1 MSAPEAIPCVVEP
14 RVLDT
19 LLAHLD
25 SLGDS
30 EDEFVRL
37 DAIRFDE
44 ERGDAVLDLAVR
56 GQYVDEGHEWSR
68 WEVSALGMRSYGV
81 QRAWGCLSIHD
92 SSHILARCLW
102 EPRQQLYSSRSV
114 LDPDSTIGRLAVA
127 HAQLGSPWVRFGE
140 YLRGPVGLG
149 TLLTQRVALLAEGPQ
164 CFIQAYADVLRDE
177 GVAPSVLDGP
187 PVFGWD
193 GQTYVA
199 VQEKPNLSVL
209 TLGDAFFIAARF
221 EETRRT

>member
-1 MSAPEAIPCVVEP
+1 MIGPETMPCVVEP

-25 SLGDS
+25 LLGDS

-37 DAIRFDE
+37 DAIRFDQ
-44 ERGDAVLDLAVR
+44 ERGDAVLDIAVR

-68 WEVSALGMRSYGV
+68 WEVSTLGMRSYGV
-81 QRAWGCLSIHD
+81 QRAWGCLSIH
-92 SSHILARCLW
+92 
-102 EPRQQLYSSRSV
+102 
-114 LDPDSTIGRLAVA
+114 
-127 HAQLGSPWVRFGE
+127 
-140 YLRGPVGLG
+140 
-149 TLLTQRVALLAEGPQ
+149 TQRVALLAEGPQ

-177 GVAPSVLDGP
+177 GAAPSVLDGARAL
-187 PVFGWD
+187 GWD
-193 GQTYVA
+193 GQSYVA

-209 TLGDAFFIAARF
+209 TLGEAFFIAVGF